1 MLQLVHEKVFDRF
14 IQRSLQI
21 AEGQAQNSF
30 HCKTPNCPGWLVI
43 IKNTN
48 TDNVNINISLEKLQ
62 KIHLESCTVICI

>member
-43 IKNTN
+43 IRKN
-48 TDNVNINISLEKLQ
+48 TDNVNINISLEN
-62 KIHLESCTVICI
+62 IFFFFFIFFSI